1 MERIINLCEYLPAQE
16 THISPNRPK
25 RSGEILLAF
34 EAVVTFVIGV
44 SMMVGIGA
52 FLLML

>member
-1 MERIINLCEYLPAQE
+1 MEKIINLCEYLPARQ
-16 THISPNRPK
+16 THISPNRTK
-25 RSGEILLAF
+25 KTSEILLAF